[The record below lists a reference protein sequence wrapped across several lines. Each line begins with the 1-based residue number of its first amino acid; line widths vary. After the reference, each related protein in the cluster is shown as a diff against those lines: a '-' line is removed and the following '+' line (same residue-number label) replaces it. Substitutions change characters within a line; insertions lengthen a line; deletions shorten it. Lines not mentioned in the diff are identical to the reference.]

1 MNTKKTTDIILLDY
15 PFYKKLYPSFFKYLI
30 KKNVIE
36 EQKEFLIP
44 KTHVLDEK
52 YNEITKSITPYDK
65 IVYLFWR
72 ILRKVIFF

>member
-1 MNTKKTTDIILLDY
+1 
-15 PFYKKLYPSFFKYLI
+15 LI

-36 EQKEFLIP
+36 EQKRVFNTQDP
-44 KTHVLDEK
+44 RLDEK

-72 ILRKVIFF
+72 ILRKVIFFSKRLYQKRI